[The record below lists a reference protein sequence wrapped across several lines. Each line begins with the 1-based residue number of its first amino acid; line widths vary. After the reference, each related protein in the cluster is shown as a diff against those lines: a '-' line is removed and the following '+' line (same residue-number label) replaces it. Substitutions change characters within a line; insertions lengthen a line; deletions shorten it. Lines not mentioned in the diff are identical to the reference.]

1 MKAPTH
7 EPQNVL
13 TTGETD
19 QALVALRA
27 GRWTRPADLS
37 LVQRAGG
44 YLGSA
49 LVHGTAIAA
58 VMLLAPLPPPFEG
71 PAEIEIPVE
80 LVVMPQE
87 ADRTPE
93 TRQFTPQAPANED
106 LEAADPPQ
114 DQGAPPTPDEAT
126 ASAGEDLDQLPAPP
140 DVPPPDVTPAPMGS
154 DTDALP
160 PVPPRRDKP
169 EIAEAA
175 PEASPPPPAATEL
188 IPPAPPPPAEVP
200 ASPSRPESS
209 QPTPV
214 SRPRRPARVAS
225 SATEPTTREP
235 AGRVAEREA
244 RNRTQREPEPSRKA
258 QAEARPRREQAEA
271 QNARVEAVGR
281 QRGGNRTAAPG
292 PNIASPSAATASSSQ
307 GQQRPPTPR
316 SGNTARADANTYR
329 GQVIA
334 HLTRFK
340 RYPES
345 AMSRGAE
352 GVPTVA
358 FSLDASGGVTQ
369 VSLTRSSGQGDI
381 DAEVIAMVRRAV
393 PFPPPQPGA
402 PQSFSASIAFQI
414 R

>member
-7 EPQNVL
+7 EPQEVL
-13 TTGETD
+13 PTGETD

-80 LVVMPQE
+80 LVVMPPE
-87 ADRTPE
+87 ADGAPE
-93 TRQFTPQAPANED
+93 TSQFTPQAPANED

-140 DVPPPDVTPAPMGS
+140 DVPAPDVTPAPMGS

-188 IPPAPPPPAEVP
+188 IPPAPPPPAQVP

-225 SATEPTTREP
+225 SATEPTMREP
-235 AGRVAEREA
+235 AARVAEREA
-244 RNRTQREPEPSRKA
+244 RNRTQRGPEPSRKE

-271 QNARVEAVGR
+271 QNGRVEAFGR

-307 GQQRPPTPR
+307 GQQRAPIPR
-316 SGNTARADANTYR
+316 SGNTARADASTYR

-381 DAEVIAMVRRAV
+381 DAEAIAMVRRAV